1 MPDTLRGTVIVA
13 VSAPLAVA
21 PGPWL
26 VAVRCYCSLSV
37 HVVHVMLMSPFFL
50 PLATPADVTRCP
62 GAMCDYA
69 PHFPASWHSRLMF
82 FPCGPRGCR
91 LLILPQSEG
100 VALDGLLLF
109 LMLSFVFCHL
119 SSWPLI
125 GLLTDIFCSRPLW
138 FIAPA

>member
-50 PLATPADVTRCP
+50 PYRDPSRCNP
-62 GAMCDYA
+62 
-69 PHFPASWHSRLMF
+69 
-82 FPCGPRGCR
+82 
-91 LLILPQSEG
+91 LPWG
-100 VALDGLLLF
+100 YV
-109 LMLSFVFCHL
+109 
-119 SSWPLI
+119 
-125 GLLTDIFCSRPLW
+125 
-138 FIAPA
+138 